1 MDEVSKRIYTVF
13 KNLASTS
20 KKTSDVV
27 SEMYVNDVWSWDTSV
42 SIVSDYSLDNQGSI
56 SDRGKQFF
64 L

>member
-1 MDEVSKRIYTVF
+1 MDEVSKRIYAVF

-56 SDRGKQFF
+56 SN
-64 L
+64 